1 MVMAVAMNVCTLSDI
16 PRIFEKEARRLS
28 DQYAL
33 SNEGK
38 EFLLTY
44 VSTLT
49 RQAFE
54 VSEESEFE
62 LENMRRLESE
72 LLSLDSDGRF
82 ERALS
87 DLKQFM
93 WTFPESLDV
102 KP

>member
-1 MVMAVAMNVCTLSDI
+1 MVVAVVTSAHEFSGL
-16 PRIFEKEARRLS
+16 PRIFEEKARELSCQYVLNDEEA
-28 DQYAL
+28 
-33 SNEGK
+33 

-49 RQAFE
+49 RRAFE
-54 VSEESEFE
+54 ASEESEPE

-72 LLSLDSDGRF
+72 LLSSDSDGRF
-82 ERALS
+82 GRALS

-93 WTFPESLDV
+93 WTFPEGLDV